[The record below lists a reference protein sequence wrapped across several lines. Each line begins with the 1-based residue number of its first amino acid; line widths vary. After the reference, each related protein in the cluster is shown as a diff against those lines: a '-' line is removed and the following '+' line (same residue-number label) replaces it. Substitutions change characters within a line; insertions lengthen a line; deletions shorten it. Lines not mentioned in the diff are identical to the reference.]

1 MGADLT
7 LTKAVQICQ
16 TYEYAHEQLK
26 TMTSSSTT
34 GASMGAATAAVN
46 YVDKGQGSSQGIKFK
61 GAKPKGPHK
70 GYISN
75 STKGKPTK
83 PAETDQRH
91 RGNCGQ
97 KHAKGMCPAKGKQCF
112 SCKEWNH
119 FKEQCRSKNVNNV
132 DISED
137 VPLDDLK
144 GKKVKVSYL
153 TWIV

>member
-46 YVDKGQGSSQGIKFK
+46 YVDKGQGSSQGTKFED
-61 GAKPKGPHK
+61 AKPKGPHR

-75 STKGKPTK
+75 PTKGK
-83 PAETDQRH
+83 PAETDQRQC
-91 RGNCGQ
+91 GNCGKNMQ
-97 KHAKGMCPAKGKQCF
+97 KACALLRVNSAFRVRYGTI
-112 SCKEWNH
+112 
-119 FKEQCRSKNVNNV
+119 SKNSV
-132 DISED
+132 D
-137 VPLDDLK
+137 PK
-144 GKKVKVSYL
+144 M
-153 TWIV
+153 